1 MLEGMMDGSEIFLTH
16 PDEKEGGIVLVLP
29 MRMDRVG
36 AIMKALDPLDFVLPM
51 GDATKLIIKASVDGV
66 VDADVELDLSKLLV
80 ERDSDAQGR

>member
-29 MRMDRVG
+29 MRME
-36 AIMKALDPLDFVLPM
+36 ALDPLGFVLPM